1 MRTSLFAFAAFT
13 ALAGAPAL
21 AAPTPA
27 PTAPAASDL
36 RVGALRLTGI
46 RDAAFKAP
54 NDGSIFQAPG
64 GPAAVTA
71 LLKARGLP
79 TDVIPLSVDG
89 LLVRGIP
96 GHLVL
101 IDTGNGAKKG
111 GVLAQSLAAA
121 GVSPDEITDVLITH
135 SHGDHVGGLV
145 GADGK
150 PAFPK
155 AIIRMSAPEWA
166 FMRSQDE
173 VKPIAAAIAGQVKT
187 FAPGATVVPG
197 ITAVPLRGHTP
208 GHSGYRI
215 VSRGQSLLDIG
226 DTAHSSVISLARPD
240 WFIQFDNNKPLGRQ
254 TRIGELRQLARSRQL
269 IFAPHFP
276 YPGFGRVVARGG
288 GYVWAPATR

>member
-1 MRTSLFAFAAFT
+1 MRFSLT
-13 ALAGAPAL
+13 ALFTLATLASGVSL
-21 AAPTPA
+21 AAPPAA
-27 PTAPAASDL
+27 PTAPSADDL
-36 RVGALRLTGI
+36 RLGALRLTGV

-71 LLKARGLP
+71 LLKAPGLS

-96 GHLVL
+96 GHVVL

-111 GVLAQSLAAA
+111 GVLAASLAAA
-121 GVSPDEITDVLITH
+121 GVSPAQITDILITH

-145 GADGK
+145 GTDGK
-150 PAFPK
+150 PTFPR
-155 AIIRMSAPEWA
+155 ATIRMTAPEWA
-166 FMRSQDE
+166 YMRSQED
-173 VKPIAAAIAGQVKT
+173 VKPIAAAIQGQVKT
-187 FAPGATVVPG
+187 FAPGAAVLHG
-197 ITAVPLRGHTP
+197 ITAVALRGHTP

-240 WFIQFDNNKPLGRQ
+240 WTIQFDNNKSLARQ
-254 TRIGELRQLARSRQL
+254 TRISELRQLARSRQL

-276 YPGFGRVVARGG
+276 FPGFGRVVARAG
-288 GYVWAPATR
+288 GYAWAAAAR